1 MGTEKT
7 KDITRL
13 KTVTISGF
21 KSISPKK
28 PLEIEL
34 GNINILLGANGSGKS
49 NIISFFKM
57 LNFMMSGS
65 FQLFVE
71 KAGTSQ
77 IFLNYGSKHTSFIKG
92 EMCFESNT
100 HFDNYSFQLTH
111 ATPDRL
117 IINSEQIVW
126 GEKKRNQPQTIV
138 LSSDFKESA
147 LINDQNPTV
156 KVIHHILT
164 NCKVYQFHDSSADSR
179 IRQSSRIEFADYLQS
194 EGNNLASFLYSLK
207 KNYPANYRRIVSY
220 IRQIVPQFND
230 FYLEPNDKD
239 YVMLKWTD
247 VSPNDYMMLPE
258 QFSDGTIRF
267 IALATLLLQPKKTM
281 PNVIIIDEPELGLHP
296 FAIAQLAEMIKEAAV
311 NTQVVIATQSPG
323 LVDEFEA
330 SQITIIERDEES
342 ESTVAKR
349 LNEEEL
355 ADWLENYSLSEL
367 WDKNVLGGRP

>member
-1 MGTEKT
+1 MNT
-7 KDITRL
+7 KGIKNITRL
-13 KTVTISGF
+13 KTVTIGGF
-21 KSISPKK
+21 KSISYKR

-34 GNINILLGANGSGKS
+34 GNVNVLLGANGSGKS

-77 IFLNYGSKHTSFIKG
+77 VFLNYGSKHTSMIKG
-92 EMCFESNT
+92 EMCFENNT
-100 HFDNYSFQLTH
+100 HFDHYTFQLSH
-111 ATPDRL
+111 ASPDRL
-117 IINSEQIVW
+117 IITSEELFW
-126 GEKKRNQPQTIV
+126 GEKERNQPQTIS
-138 LSSDFKESA
+138 LATDFKESA
-147 LINDQNPTV
+147 LVNNKNKTV
-156 KVIHHILT
+156 EVIRRILT
-164 NCKVYQFHDSSADSR
+164 NCKVYQFHDSSPESP
-179 IRQSSRIEFADYLQS
+179 IRQSSRIEFADYLQA

-207 KNYPANYRRIVSY
+207 TIYPTNYQRIVSY

-230 FYLEPNDKD
+230 FYLVPNDKG
-239 YVMLKWTD
+239 YVMLRWTD
-247 VSPNDYMMLPE
+247 ISPNDYVMLPE

-281 PNVIIIDEPELGLHP
+281 PNMIIIDEPELGLHP
-296 FAIAQLAEMIKEAAV
+296 FAITQLAEMIKEASM
-311 NTQVVIATQSPG
+311 NTQVIVATQSPG

-330 SQITIIERDEES
+330 NQITIIERDEES
-342 ESTVAKR
+342 ESTIARK

-355 ADWLENYSLSEL
+355 VDWLENYSLSEL